1 MQRINIKEEVISI
14 SDDDGI
20 NFKKEPT
27 VGHTQSMPKSG
38 SNDNQYFISYESSEL
53 LWRIFQSS
61 SLGKIIAAN

>member
-53 LWRIFQSS
+53 L
-61 SLGKIIAAN
+61 